1 VVITAKLLDS
11 AADRSR
17 VILGYACN
25 APTIRCVGISLVTDT
40 PPPMRPLQP
49 GLPLP
54 VRSSSPPVTCGGF
67 DPAVAFVIAL
77 VVGYHAVR
85 LLGVITTALRAP
97 SPPSVGTNPL
107 RHMTAQ

>member
-1 VVITAKLLDS
+1 LTLRPTAAASSWDTPATRADYSLCWDLAGYRYT
-11 AADRSR
+11 AADAAAAAGVAVAGA
-17 VILGYACN
+17 VILATG
-25 APTIRCVGISLVTDT
+25 
-40 PPPMRPLQP
+40 
-49 GLPLP
+49 GLFWL
-54 VRSSSPPVTCGGF
+54 